1 MTEQEAAKQGADLLR
16 RIIRSV
22 DKKLDYQF
30 VDSAHDGRFSLR
42 LTVRGRSAV
51 VSLLTSDLR
60 SALSVDARKN
70 AIRQKLKHTR
80 DHLLSNYVDDVMD
93 KKLTRLLAQSAA
105 GQSDGK
111 TSFFYSRP
119 RGRR

>member
-22 DKKLDYQF
+22 DKKLEYQL
-30 VDSAHDGRFSLR
+30 VDSAHEGRFSLR
-42 LTVRGRSAV
+42 LTVRGRAGI

-60 SALSVDARKN
+60 SALSDDVRKN
-70 AIRQKLKHTR
+70 AIRQKLKNTR
-80 DHLLSNYVDDVMD
+80 DHLLSNYVDDVMG
-93 KKLTRLLAQSAA
+93 KKMTRMLAQGNV

-111 TSFFYSRP
+111 SSFFYSRP